1 MKQKIHITFHTEPS
15 LRVAEP
21 FGKLKTGFEKS
32 LTHFQIPKLTH
43 ILIFSFFFLLCS
55 FFSNAQQ
62 TQPYEWE
69 WAMSGGSSL
78 GGLSDEAIHDIKVGT
93 DSNYYFIASIFG
105 TGQHNNAQLDGVT
118 VPTNNTPSG
127 SEDIFL
133 FSTDCEG
140 NVRWSRAIGGG
151 SQDFAY
157 NLVLD
162 SEDNVY
168 IGGRFNHGV
177 TNATGTFPV
186 CFGSGDC
193 LPSSGSNSVVSDYHK
208 QIFLVKYDKDG
219 NYQGKKALQ
228 GDVDSSNRAAQV
240 LDLAISNDTLH
251 FVVGL
256 QNGTHLDN
264 NVTVPNTVT
273 AYQYYLAKY
282 DTDFNHIS
290 NMLLPIPDGSGFSMR
305 DVRFVYDESNNTY
318 YIAGERIGS
327 PLVPL
332 TYDGQTIVNRSYI
345 IAIDGNDGSKKWVR
359 EFFSSS
365 TSGAMPYNRIT
376 SLIVDDNSN
385 VYIGG
390 NIYRSPAYLD
400 LKIYDPVDTS
410 VFPYFFTYGANYTV
424 PMVVKF
430 NNNGDVQWVQ
440 ATAAYAGNGNGV
452 APRYGKGIALKN
464 SEVALG
470 AQGGGDFWGT
480 IEIVRPTTNYQP
492 DPLLVRFDKQ
502 TGNVIDVHDIE
513 GEAIGS
519 KRMTAVAADN
529 DGNYIAGGSFDVDIF
544 KNNNLVGPLYTT
556 GEADFFVAK
565 LANSECGSGLS
576 TDDFNALSF
585 NVYPNPT
592 TGVINVETTEQLSA
606 YTIYDATGRMVRQ
619 SMFDSSN
626 QINLENASNG
636 VYFIRIV
643 TVEGNAGTVKVVKR

>member
-1 MKQKIHITFHTEPS
+1 MKQKIHIPHS
-15 LRVAEP
+15 LID
-21 FGKLKTGFEKS
+21 KLP
-32 LTHFQIPKLTH
+32 QW
-43 ILIFSFFFLLCS
+43 LIFFFLCS

-69 WAMSGGSSL
+69 WAMSGGSSK
-78 GGLSDEAIHDIKVGT
+78 GGLSDEAIHDIKVGS
-93 DSNYYFIASIFG
+93 DGNYYFIASIFG

-118 VPTNNTPSG
+118 VSTNNTPSG
-127 SEDIFL
+127 PEDIFL

-140 NVRWSRAIGGG
+140 QVRWSRAIGGG

-345 IAIDGNDGSKKWVR
+345 IAIDGNDGSKKWIR
-359 EFFSSS
+359 EIYS
-365 TSGAMPYNRIT
+365 TST
-376 SLIVDDNSN
+376 SNSLTANSIRALTVDNNSN
-385 VYIGG
+385 VYVGG
-390 NIYRSPAYLD
+390 SFHQRVSPSI
-400 LKIYDPVDTS
+400 KIYDPADTS
-410 VFPYFFTYGANYTV
+410 VSPYFFTAGVSTTI
-424 PMVVKF
+424 PMIIQF
-430 NNNGDVQWVQ
+430 NSAGDVQWAQ
-440 ATAAYAGNGNGV
+440 ATAHIQHIAPG
-452 APRYGKGIALKN
+452 PRYGKGIAIN
-464 SEVALG
+464 NIEVALG
-470 AQGGGDFWGT
+470 AQAGADTWGN
-480 IEIVRPTTNYQP
+480 IQINLPVNNYQP
-492 DPLLVRFDKQ
+492 DPTLIRFDKQ
-502 TGNVIDVHDIE
+502 SGTVLEVHGIE
-513 GEAIGS
+513 GDAAS
-519 KRMTAVAADN
+519 TKRMTAVATDH

-544 KNNNLVGPLYTT
+544 KNNNLIGPLYTT

-592 TGVINVETTEQLSA
+592 TDIVTIETDEKLAATYKVFNQSAQQFYGKGQKINDGM
-606 YTIYDATGRMVRQ
+606 Y
-619 SMFDSSN
+619 
-626 QINLENASNG
+626 QINLEGMASG
-636 VYFIRIV
+636 LYFILIKTETGR
-643 TVEGNAGTVKVVKR
+643 TATLKVVKE

>member
-1 MKQKIHITFHTEPS
+1 MKQKIHIPFYTEPS
-15 LRVAEP
+15 LRVV
-21 FGKLKTGFEKS
+21 KRIEKS
-32 LTHFQIPKLTH
+32 STHFQIFKSTH
-43 ILIFSFFFLLCS
+43 LLILFCLFTFTANS
-55 FFSNAQQ
+55 QQ

-69 WAMSGGSSL
+69 WAMSGGSSK

-127 SEDIFL
+127 PEDIFL

-140 NVRWSRAIGGG
+140 QVRWSQAIGGG
-151 SQDFAY
+151 SQDMAF

-168 IGGRFNHGV
+168 IGGRFNQGV
-177 TNATGTFPV
+177 TNASGTFPV
-186 CFGSGDC
+186 RFSPTDS
-193 LPSSGSNSVVSDYHK
+193 LPSSGSSNVVSDYHK
-208 QIFLVKYDKDG
+208 RIFLVKYDKDG

-228 GDVDSSNRAAQV
+228 GNVDSSNRAAQI

-256 QNGTHLDN
+256 QKGTHLDN
-264 NVTVPNTVT
+264 NVTVPNTVS
-273 AYQYYLAKY
+273 AHQYYLAKY
-282 DTDFNHIS
+282 DTDLNYVS
-290 NMLLPIPDGSGFSMR
+290 SMPLPIPDGTGFSMR
-305 DVRFVYDESNNTY
+305 DTRFIYDDDDNINTY

-345 IAIDGNDGSKKWVR
+345 IAIDGNDGSKKWIR
-359 EFFSSS
+359 EIYSDPGTSSNL
-365 TSGAMPYNRIT
+365 SGNKISSVAI
-376 SLIVDDNSN
+376 DDNSN
-385 VYIGG
+385 VYIAGSRFRHPSYPD
-390 NIYRSPAYLD
+390 I
-400 LKIYDPVDTS
+400 KIYDPANPS
-410 VFPYFFTYGANYTV
+410 VTTYNITTGADFTV
-424 PMVVKF
+424 PMAVKF
-430 NNNGDVQWVQ
+430 NSDGDVQWVQ
-440 ATAAYAGNGNGV
+440 AAAAFSTGV
-452 APRYGKGIALKN
+452 LAPDLRHGIGIAIN
-464 SEVALG
+464 NNEVALG
-470 AQGGGDFWGT
+470 AQGGSDFWGN
-480 IEIVRPTTNYQP
+480 IEIVRPITNYQA
-492 DPLLVRFDKQ
+492 DPILVRLDKQ
-502 TGNVIDVHDIE
+502 SGNVIDVHDIE
-513 GEAIGS
+513 GEPLS
-519 KRMTAVAADN
+519 TKRMTAVAADN
-529 DGNYIAGGSFDVDIF
+529 DGNYITAGTFNANLF
-544 KNNNLVGPLYTT
+544 MNNTLGINPLMGT

-592 TGVINVETTEQLSA
+592 TGIINVETTEQLSA
-606 YTIYDATGRMVRQ
+606 YTIFDATGRMVRQ

-626 QINLENASNG
+626 QINLENTSNG